1 MKRRVLFIVGT
12 LQSGGVSK
20 SMVNLLNAWDK
31 EKYDTFLLLCCKEG
45 DVFSKYIPNNVHII
59 YNPIVEHIMGG
70 YTSAKWLLRH
80 RHIILCF
87 GVLLRLFLSRISRS
101 LAGEL
106 IAKMMPIVSD
116 EYYDLIVDYGGQQL
130 LYYMVNKMQAGRK
143 VTFFH
148 NDYSKWPFYYKADK
162 KYYPQVDHIFSISQ
176 TCVDALKKYFP
187 DCANKISIMENI
199 SSVDLIREQAESCLD
214 DLKTNINGYKQET
227 DIILCTVAHI
237 CRRTGSDFTIEA
249 AEYLRSKKIK
259 FKWFLVGKILESDL
273 IDLIKRKK
281 LDSYFIFAGIQSN
294 PYPYMNIADI
304 YVQPSRFEGKSISLD
319 EAKILCKPII
329 VTNFSTVHDQFEN
342 KINASICKMDGK
354 AIGDAIIELINNTKL
369 RQSYIDNLSSNIM
382 DNSTEVEKLYRFL

>member
-1 MKRRVLFIVGT
+1 M
-12 LQSGGVSK
+12 
-20 SMVNLLNAWDK
+20 
-31 EKYDTFLLLCCKEG
+31 
-45 DVFSKYIPNNVHII
+45 
-59 YNPIVEHIMGG
+59 
-70 YTSAKWLLRH
+70 
-80 RHIILCF
+80 
-87 GVLLRLFLSRISRS
+87 
-101 LAGEL
+101 
-106 IAKMMPIVSD
+106 
-116 EYYDLIVDYGGQQL
+116 
-130 LYYMVNKMQAGRK
+130 
-143 VTFFH
+143 
-148 NDYSKWPFYYKADK
+148 
-162 KYYPQVDHIFSISQ
+162 
-176 TCVDALKKYFP
+176 
-187 DCANKISIMENI
+187 
-199 SSVDLIREQAESCLD
+199 DLIREQAESCLD

-237 CRRTGSDFTIEA
+237 CRRKGSDFTIEA